1 MKKVW
6 KRITM
11 RCKSA
16 EYCRDID
23 MSGHVLTCPAAHQ
36 LLGKITTPERKVVPI
51 FSKKKERLPKQ
62 TLFLIT
68 YDKY

>member
-1 MKKVW
+1 
-6 KRITM
+6 
-11 RCKSA
+11 
-16 EYCRDID
+16 